1 MLNKNRGWQRV
12 LLIIIPYLF
21 VEGIF
26 QIIGMLLVNVDF
38 NNLNSQRTIQQDLII
53 HFFDLLGTLLII
65 WIFMKY
71 IDEENFINIGFK
83 RRNKFHEFIVGVGIG
98 ALIMG
103 GGYFLLWAI
112 DEIEFYHIIYFPE
125 KLIKSTFLFLI
136 VALAEETFMRGYVL
150 RNLMISFNKYIALFI
165 SSLLFSFMHTLNPY
179 IDYIGFI
186 NIFFAGLVLGGA
198 YVHTR
203 NLWFPIG
210 LHLGWNL
217 FQTHFGFNVSGQDS
231 YSLVEFN
238 ISESNLLNGGAF
250 GFEGSV
256 LSIIAQI
263 ALFFI
268 IVYYYERKKLTSTTP
283 PSRKHAN
290 RIMKNYHT
298 SF

>member
-12 LLIIIPYLF
+12 LLIVIPYFF

-26 QIIGMLLVNVDF
+26 QIIGMLIVNVDF

-71 IDEENFINIGFK
+71 IDEENFISIGFK
-83 RRNKFHEFIVGVGIG
+83 IKNKFHEFIVGVGIG

-103 GGYFLLWAI
+103 GGYFLLLAI
-112 DEIEFYHIIYFPE
+112 DEINFYHIIYFPE

-150 RNLMISFNKYIALFI
+150 RNLMISFNKYIALLI
-165 SSLLFSFMHTLNPY
+165 SSLLFSFMHALNPY

-217 FQTHFGFNVSGQDS
+217 FQTHFGFNVSGWDS

-283 PSRKHAN
+283 QARNMQIES
-290 RIMKNYHT
+290 
-298 SF
+298 